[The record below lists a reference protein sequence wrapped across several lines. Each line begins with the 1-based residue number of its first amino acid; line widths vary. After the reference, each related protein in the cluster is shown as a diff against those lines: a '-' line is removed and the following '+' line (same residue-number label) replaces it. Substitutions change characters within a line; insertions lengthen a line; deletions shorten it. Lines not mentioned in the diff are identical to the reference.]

1 MVNAVVLDWID
12 GAPIRHLRREST
24 TYAEVLLDTD
34 GSMKW
39 CRQKK
44 QQA

>member
-12 GAPIRHLRREST
+12 GAPIRHLRKAST

-34 GSMKW
+34 GIMKLR
-39 CRQKK
+39 RQKK
-44 QQA
+44 QA